1 MKKRKRE
8 KEEEEEEEEEEND
21 NTKEHIFVNSFNLL
35 LFFLLDFFLSF

>member
-8 KEEEEEEEEEEND
+8 KEEEEEEND